1 MDLSRYW
8 AVVRDHWIFFVGGLV
23 ITAMLASV
31 FALNQ
36 PDVYRSSAT
45 FVVRPRVVE
54 GSEVVRAIDTLNRS
68 VEIGSTYAFIARSE
82 LIKDLARD
90 TLDDDDVGAVTIGA
104 DLVPGTN
111 VVEIV
116 ATGLDPEDTAAM
128 AEAVG
133 LETVAYVANLQD
145 AFELVPL
152 DSADVPNNPFSPNRA
167 LTIGFGVIFGLG
179 VGLLVAMAAQLAKE
193 WRQRPTR
200 DDVTDTYT
208 GVYSEEYFNAK
219 FRQEVLRAKR
229 RRRSFSLGLMKF
241 AADHRTHQSVPS
253 QPVLRQ
259 VAVVLQG
266 MVGPEEVLAYLG
278 DGVFGVIL
286 LEYDVARADWQ
297 LKQWKKEIE
306 AYDFSSGGEVVSLRV
321 TVGAEAYGHVNEAA
335 NYSEEAISE
344 MV

>member
-8 AVVRDHWIFFVGGLV
+8 AVVRDHWVFFVGGLV
-23 ITAMLASV
+23 ITALLASV
-31 FALNQ
+31 FAINQ

-68 VEIGSTYAFIARSE
+68 VEIGATYAFIARSDV
-82 LIKDLARD
+82 IKDQAED
-90 TLDDDDVGAVTIGA
+90 TLGNDVGPVTIGA

-116 ATGLDPEDTAAM
+116 ATGLDPGDASAM

-133 LETVAYVANLQD
+133 RETVAYVANLQD

-152 DSADVPNNPFSPNRA
+152 DSAEVPDDPFSPNRA
-167 LTIGFGVIFGLG
+167 LTISFGILFGLG
-179 VGLLVAMAAQLAKE
+179 VGVLMAMLAQLARE
-193 WRQRPTR
+193 WRQRPAR
-200 DDVTDTYT
+200 DDVTDAYT
-208 GVYSEEYFNAK
+208 GVYSEEFFNAK

-241 AADHRTHQSVPS
+241 AADHRTHQSVPT
-253 QPVLRQ
+253 QAVLRQ

-266 MVGPEEVLAYLG
+266 MVDSDDVLAYLG
-278 DGVFGVIL
+278 DGVFGIIL

-297 LKQWKKEIE
+297 LKQWKKELE
-306 AYDFSSGGEVVSLRV
+306 SYDFSSGGEAVNLRV
-321 TVGAEAYGHVNEAA
+321 TVGAEAYGHVNESTE
-335 NYSEEAISE
+335 YSEEAISG

>member
-8 AVVRDHWIFFVGGLV
+8 AVVRDHWVFFVGGLV
-23 ITAMLASV
+23 ITALLASV

-68 VEIGSTYAFIARSE
+68 VEIGSTYAFIARSD

-90 TLDDDDVGAVTIGA
+90 TLDDEVGSVSIGA
-104 DLVPGTN
+104 DLIPGTN

-116 ATGLDPEDTAAM
+116 ATGQDPVDTATM

-133 LETVAYVANLQD
+133 QETVAYVANLQD

-152 DSADVPNNPFSPNRA
+152 DSAEVPDDPFSPNRS
-167 LTIGFGVIFGLG
+167 LTIAFGVLFGLG
-179 VGLLVAMAAQLAKE
+179 VGFLMAMAAQLAKE

-200 DDVTDTYT
+200 EDVTDTYT

-266 MVGPEEVLAYLG
+266 MVGPEEIIAYLG
-278 DGVFGVIL
+278 DGVFGVIM

-306 AYDFSSGGEVVSLRV
+306 AYDFSSGGESVSLRV

-335 NYSEEAISE
+335 NYDEEAISG